1 MKASQK
7 LSRVKVIDIDDIS
20 DGSDIEVINLDAMD
34 VDLEADSEADL
45 EADLEAD
52 SIASLEMD

>member
-1 MKASQK
+1 
-7 LSRVKVIDIDDIS
+7 VIDIDDIS

-34 VDLEADSEADL
+34 VDLEADSEADP